1 MEEKAHGSGTD
12 ILQQVYN
19 VKAVPDAPLQ
29 NLDLTQ
35 SADDEFSPEK
45 LRTTLERFYTTVII
59 GLTSLI
65 KHIARLR
72 SWKEPRR
79 TAIFCTVY
87 AVAWLLNQ
95 LIPSLLMA
103 LLALVVFPSCRP
115 VLFPPAPLA
124 LVDKNTGG
132 VQKPKAGVLGSHDSM
147 TGAPE
152 NFKGE
157 AAEQEA
163 SNLVSGV
170 ATVAVG
176 SAVGKNDQAVPED
189 AALEGAVPDA
199 TDIVDRSVDAQ
210 SVAQGGIPADSHDKT
225 RQPMKQSVLDAA
237 NLSMQVI
244 NDITDTYEK
253 FGK

>member
-1 MEEKAHGSGTD
+1 M
-12 ILQQVYN
+12 
-19 VKAVPDAPLQ
+19 PDAPLQ
-29 NLDLTQ
+29 NLDLTR
-35 SADDEFSPEK
+35 SGDDEFSPEK

-59 GLTSLI
+59 GLTCFI
-65 KHIARLR
+65 KQTARLR

-79 TAIFCTVY
+79 TAVFCTVY
-87 AVAWLLNQ
+87 SVAWLLDQ
-95 LIPSLLMA
+95 LIPA
-103 LLALVVFPSCRP
+103 LLTTLFVLIVYPPCRP

-124 LVDKNTGG
+124 LVDKSTGG
-132 VQKPKAGVLGSHDSM
+132 IQKPMAGVLGSHDSM

-163 SNLVSGV
+163 SNLVSNV

-176 SAVGKNDQAVPED
+176 SAVGKNDQAAPED
-189 AALEGAVPDA
+189 ATLEEAVPDA
-199 TDIVDRSVDAQ
+199 TDLVASSVDAQ
-210 SVAQGGIPADSHDKT
+210 SAAKGGVPLDSHDKT

-237 NLSMQVI
+237 NMSMQVI